1 MLLTQNDMLPYLSTE
16 IYGSTP
22 YDLIWVLDERSC
34 SLHRVPSSFLTG
46 KFIFSGVKLLIL
58 LTQPHKLNI
67 FEEEIHRRIDAGDPA
82 AGELILIQLG
92 GMFFMRPVGSV
103 ICKNV

>member
-1 MLLTQNDMLPYLSTE
+1 MLLTQNNMLPYLSTE

-22 YDLIWVLDERSC
+22 YDLISVLDERSC
-34 SLHRVPSSFLTG
+34 SLPRVPSSFLTG

-92 GMFFMRPVGSV
+92 GMFFMRPVV
-103 ICKNV
+103 YKNL